1 MKKGKNVVAMV
12 DCYGYIN
19 KKCAVL
25 KSRKCEGAECSFYKS
40 KEKYQQDQE
49 KAMDKVLSLDEGT
62 LEHINMKYY
71 DGLMEV

>member
-1 MKKGKNVVAMV
+1 MKKVKDVVAMV

-25 KSRKCEGAECSFYKS
+25 KSRKCEGAKCSFYKS
-40 KEKYQQDQE
+40 KEKYQQGQE
-49 KAMDKVLSLDEGT
+49 KAMERVLSLDEKT
-62 LEHINMKYY
+62 LEHINMKYF

>member
-1 MKKGKNVVAMV
+1 MKKDKDILAME
-12 DCYGYIN
+12 DCFGYIN

-49 KAMDKVLSLDEGT
+49 KAMEKVLSLDEST
-62 LEHINMKYY
+62 LERINMKYF